1 MIWTIWAFLLI
12 AHGAL
17 TQWVKAAP
25 HLIVSSL
32 GDVTLI
38 AIGLITLDQLRGL
51 SVPDVLRVGAFFVAF
66 GYAGRQLTN
75 CLLPRLA
82 RR

>member
-12 AHGAL
+12 THGAL
-17 TQWVKAAP
+17 TQWVKVAP
-25 HLIVSSL
+25 HLVMASV
-32 GDVTLI
+32 GDITLI
-38 AIGLITLDQLRGL
+38 AIGLITLDRLQGL
-51 SVPDVLRVGAFFVAF
+51 SLPEILRIGAFFVAF

-75 CLLPRLA
+75 CLLSCPL